1 MCVCAGGRAHVLMQ
15 CAVVAV
21 LAGFELRP
29 ASAAHVSVVTFSE
42 HPEGATAGWQ
52 CASTSVLSAH
62 ACDLQ
67 AAEPA
72 APQATRQPPLPQLYH
87 GQLYNAVLKLALAP
101 LHPDAAASCSVR
113 CADTQDTASLQREL
127 PA

>member
-1 MCVCAGGRAHVLMQ
+1 MAHVAMH
-15 CAVVAV
+15 CAVVTV

-29 ASAAHVSVVTFSE
+29 AGAAQYVSVVTFS
-42 HPEGATAGWQ
+42 TLLAGVTVLAWQ
-52 CASTSVLSAH
+52 CASTSVLSVH
-62 ACDLQ
+62 ACGLQ

-72 APQATRQPPLPQLYH
+72 APQATRQAPLPQLYH

-113 CADTQDTASLQREL
+113 CADTQGTASLQREQL
-127 PA
+127 PAA